1 MKISFIKTRND
12 KNSYKMAKNFAMD
25 VFEIQEPEQID
36 EKIEELKIKNY
47 NTIIITNELASFSQ
61 NLIPKYKNDSKINIV
76 ITPTINE

>member
-12 KNSYKMAKNFAMD
+12 KNSYKMAKNFGMD

-61 NLIPKYKNDSKINIV
+61 NLIPKYKNDSKIKIV